1 MSIDKAVVA
10 IVTTILI
17 ISSGVVAESGKKY
30 RSVIAE
36 PTEGDYVEFDV
47 DLSGMFQAF
56 IDDPEM
62 EVKDV
67 ENNIRP
73 TFSMTYHGNSCINLP
88 PSECSRT
95 VISSAF
101 NFTLIHDD
109 ESETY
114 DDDTIMS
121 MSMVITGED
130 AGGVGWIES
139 TLTTDAWL
147 NIAGEDWHLEMVE
160 VETGDI
166 TYVGS
171 APSEFSVGDTWTL
184 TTESDM
190 ITTSRERLNGGEWE
204 TETTEESWSNTTNY
218 NAEVWGQSSSN
229 PGIDTIKLSSQEI
242 GSSAKDVEY
251 YSEHGIPVKMETY
264 NEDGD
269 LEMIVTLKE
278 YRYLKLCGSPE
289 PFHGFSA
296 ICYGEPADN
305 GGIMDSLPG
314 FNAIAAVSM
323 IGIATVFPRVSRD

>member
-1 MSIDKAVVA
+1 MSSDKAVVA

-30 RSVIAE
+30 SSVIAE

-67 ENNIRP
+67 ENNIPP

-121 MSMVITGED
+121 MSMVITSED

-160 VETGDI
+160 VETEDI
-166 TYVGS
+166 TFLGS
-171 APSEFSVGDTWTL
+171 TPSEFSVGDTWTL

-218 NAEVWGQSSSN
+218 NAESTGNVFANGVSF
-229 PGIDTIKLSSQEI
+229 DTIKLSSQEI
-242 GSSAKDVEY
+242 GSSAEDVEY

-278 YRYLKLCGSPE
+278 YRYLNE
-289 PFHGFSA
+289 PT
-296 ICYGEPADN
+296 DN

-314 FNAIAAVSM
+314 FSAIAAVSM

>member
-1 MSIDKAVVA
+1 MNWRKTIVVM
-10 IVTTILI
+10 VTTTLV
-17 ISSGVVAESGKKY
+17 ISSFAVAEGEKKY
-30 RSVIAE
+30 RSAIAE
-36 PTEGDYVEFDV
+36 PTEGDFVEFDV

-56 IDDPEM
+56 VDDPEM

-67 ENNIRP
+67 ENNIPP
-73 TFSMTYHGNSCINLP
+73 TFVMTYHGNSCINFP

-95 VISSAF
+95 VITSAF

-109 ESETY
+109 ESEMY

-121 MSMVITGED
+121 MSMVMIGENAD
-130 AGGVGWIES
+130 GVGWTES
-139 TLTTDAWL
+139 TLTSEAWMK
-147 NIAGEDWHLEMVE
+147 AYGQDWHMEMVD
-160 VETGDI
+160 VETEDI

-190 ITTSRERLNGGEWE
+190 ITTSRERMNGGECE

-218 NAEVWGQSSSN
+218 NAESTGNVFANGVSF
-229 PGIDTIKLSSQEI
+229 DTIRLSSQET

-251 YSEHGIPVKMETY
+251 YSEHGIPVKMEDY

-278 YRYLKLCGSPE
+278 YRYVNE
-289 PFHGFSA
+289 PKD
-296 ICYGEPADN
+296 GELA
-305 GGIMDSLPG
+305 GLPG
-314 FNAIAAVSM
+314 FNAIAAIAM
-323 IGIATVFPRVSRD
+323 IGIATVFPRWNRDE